1 MTMESIN
8 ESKFPL
14 DRVVGIGVAMPGL
27 IERGTGRV
35 IFSPNFGWNNI
46 ALQDELKSTFL
57 SMYWWKTQIAPGY
70 RRDKKYTAKS
80 YFMYCRVTLDTVSDR
95 R

>member
-27 IERGTGRV
+27 IERG
-35 IFSPNFGWNNI
+35 NI
-46 ALQDELKSTFL
+46 ALQDELKKRKSR
-57 SMYWWKTQIAPGY
+57 PGY
-70 RRDKKYTAKS
+70 RRDKKYTAKL
-80 YFMYCRVTLDTVSDR
+80 YCRG
-95 R
+95 